1 MGGKGKKVGMIV
13 GRSYKSGK
21 RVKIN
26 VGKGQKSAERVSKT
40 ACRPATPP
48 NAKPH
53 PHPVRVII
61 ILNT

>member
-1 MGGKGKKVGMIV
+1 M
-13 GRSYKSGK
+13 
-21 RVKIN
+21 
-26 VGKGQKSAERVSKT
+26 GKGQKSGKRVSKT